1 MYQQQYK
8 TTNFFLEYFD
18 LLHVFYIHLYLHIQC
33 IYIYTYGLY
42 KRMYEYIYFTQYPTS
57 QHLLLPPRI
66 KNKYLLLLN
75 KLIIHTNVHTYSEI
89 HNHSH
94 TSSRAR
100 FLQNIHTNNK
110 TFIHTNELSVFV
122 LCCRFL
128 FLLLFQILLLLLLY
142 LFNFF
147 IMKTEMENDIEYEI

>member
-8 TTNFFLEYFD
+8 TTIFLEYFD

-75 KLIIHTNVHTYSEI
+75 KLIIHTNVHTYVRTVKYIIILI
-89 HNHSH
+89 HHHARAFFKTYIPTTKHSYIQ
-94 TSSRAR
+94 TSCQCSCCVVVFYFCFFFRYCCCCCYTCLT
-100 FLQNIHTNNK
+100 FL
-110 TFIHTNELSVFV
+110 
-122 LCCRFL
+122 
-128 FLLLFQILLLLLLY
+128 
-142 LFNFF
+142 
-147 IMKTEMENDIEYEI
+147 